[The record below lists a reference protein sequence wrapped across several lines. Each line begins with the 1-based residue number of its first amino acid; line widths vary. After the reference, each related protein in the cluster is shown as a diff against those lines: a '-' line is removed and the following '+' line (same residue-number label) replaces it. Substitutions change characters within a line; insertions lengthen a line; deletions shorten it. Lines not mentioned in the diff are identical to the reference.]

1 MNKYLVLSPLHLN
14 GKLHGPESVVEIDDA
29 IAEPLL
35 ELGVVELSQESNK
48 PKAPEGEERV
58 AAIKAAID
66 GLDKANAELFTNA
79 GVPKTDAIAAVT
91 GWPVSAKE
99 RDEILAAAAE

>member
-1 MNKYLVLSPLHLN
+1 MKKYLVLSPLHLN
-14 GKLHGPESVVEIDDA
+14 GKLHGPESVVEIDDDVA
-29 IAEPLL
+29 VSLL

-66 GLDKANAELFTNA
+66 GLDKANTELFTA
-79 GVPKTDAIAAVT
+79 GGVPKTEAIAAVT

-99 RDEILAAAAE
+99 RDAILAPAA